1 MMCCHGGYMSH
12 TVTFTGYMRMFRL
25 KPGPPY
31 ACLMTLFLLLLPVSS
46 NAIECYQCHGGV
58 NPPDYRPVDAP
69 FRNIS
74 TGGFQGN
81 HRTHMNPPASAAACE
96 KCHPGA
102 AAYGP
107 EHRNSLIELAPN
119 INASPVAATYRNG
132 STAFPQRTSPR
143 LGSCGNVNCHFERQT
158 PLWGGPAFTVPGSC
172 SQCHGSPPQGGASG
186 LIGSHVTH
194 NNYYNGVS
202 KCGLCHADNFAA
214 VNPFAHATSAGR
226 RDLIVS
232 PHGPNGVQGGAY
244 SGPLGDYLP
253 SSPAKQFGSCS
264 TVYCH
269 STVQSGSDGTGPP
282 VYGTPTWGA
291 ATGCKGCHAEIDDH
305 GGVAADGER
314 WIATGSH
321 RTHNAYR
328 FDTYGSVVI
337 KCTMCHSWTLGPL
350 GGGCSGRCHTDNQK
364 LYANH
369 ANGKVDIVFKPEFT
383 AGSYNGSGIPRSG
396 FSSCSNTYCHSS
408 GTSVATGSVPA
419 NITVRWGSPKLAC
432 NGCHGYPP
440 AYANGSPKANSHGSH
455 SFGCNVCHSTTTSDG
470 TTINGPGG
478 YYGIENHVDKAYTV
492 VAGGGASFTYTFA
505 TTGGSCTSISC
516 HQGGNASW
524 GSGISHAAELRTGVI
539 LMGLDNS
546 DHGTTFGI
554 EENCSLCHYASL
566 AAQHA
571 NNCALC
577 HAGANPAG
585 PLIGSWNRTCQQAS
599 CHPSFHTEMTGDHN
613 GIYWNSSSSCELCH
627 DTSGADFPGPGDNCS
642 RCHDPSLTA
651 AAVGDHLPP
660 TTTTD
665 ALALYVGPGV
675 IRLTATDAGTS
686 GVSLTR
692 FSLDGKTWV
701 LGNAVNFSAPTSGSR
716 SHTLQFY
723 STDHAMNIE
732 AVQTITFTVQAAGG

>member
-1 MMCCHGGYMSH
+1 MRYLAASAGC
-12 TVTFTGYMRMFRL
+12 MRMFRL
-25 KPGPPY
+25 KPGLSF
-31 ACLMTLFLLLLPVSS
+31 ACQMTLFLLVLPFPAA
-46 NAIECYQCHGGV
+46 AIECYQCHGSSGSA
-58 NPPDYRPVDAP
+58 DYRPLDAP
-69 FRNIS
+69 YRNITS
-74 TGGFQGN
+74 GGFQGN
-81 HRTHMNPPASAAACE
+81 HRTHMAGPASAAACAA
-96 KCHPGA
+96 CHPGA

-107 EHRNSLIELAPN
+107 SHRNSLIELSPN
-119 INASPVAATYRNG
+119 INDSPLAAVYRNG
-132 STAFPQRTSPR
+132 STAFPQRTAPR
-143 LGSCGNVNCHFERQT
+143 LGSCSNVNCHFERQT
-158 PLWGGPAFTVPGSC
+158 PIWGSQPFTAPGSC
-172 SQCHGSPPQGGASG
+172 SQCHGAPPQGGASG
-186 LIGSHVTH
+186 LIGSHTTH
-194 NNYYNGVS
+194 NNYYGGID
-202 KCGLCHADNFAA
+202 KCRLCHADNLGALA
-214 VNPFAHATSAGR
+214 PFAHATSAGR
-226 RDLIVS
+226 RPLIVT
-232 PHGPNGVQGGAY
+232 PHNPAGVPGGTYA
-244 SGPLGDYLP
+244 GPLDDYLP

-264 TVYCH
+264 MVYCH

-305 GGVAADGER
+305 GGIAADGER
-314 WIATGSH
+314 WIATGNH

-328 FDTYGSVVI
+328 FDTYGSVIV

-350 GGGCSGRCHTDNQK
+350 GGGCGGRCHTDNQK

-369 ANGKVDIVFKPEFT
+369 ANGKVDVVFKPEFT
-383 AGSYNGSGIPRSG
+383 VGSYSGSGIPRSG
-396 FSSCSNTYCHSS
+396 FGNCSNTYCHSNGS
-408 GTSVATGSVPA
+408 SVATGSIPA
-419 NITVRWGSPKLAC
+419 NTTVRWGSPTLAC

-440 AYANGSPKANSHGSH
+440 AYANGSPKANKHGNH
-455 SFGCNVCHSTTTSDG
+455 SFGCNVCHSATTSDG
-470 TTINGPGG
+470 ATIIAPGG

-492 VAGGGASFTYTFA
+492 VAGGGASFTYAFA

-524 GSGISHAAELRTGVI
+524 GSSTSHAAELGTGVI

-546 DHGTTFGI
+546 DHGTGFGI

-577 HAGANPAG
+577 HAGANLAG
-585 PLIGSWNRTCQQAS
+585 SLIGSWNRTCQQGA

-613 GIYWNSSSSCELCH
+613 GIYWDSSSSCALCH
-627 DTSGADFPGPGDNCS
+627 DTSGGDFPGPGDNCL
-642 RCHDPSLTA
+642 RCHNPSLTA

-660 TTTTD
+660 TTVTD

-675 IRLTATDAGTS
+675 IHLTATDAGTS

-701 LGNAVNFSAPTSGSR
+701 LGNAAYFSAPTSGSR

-732 AVQTITFTVQAAGG
+732 AVQTITFVVQAAGG